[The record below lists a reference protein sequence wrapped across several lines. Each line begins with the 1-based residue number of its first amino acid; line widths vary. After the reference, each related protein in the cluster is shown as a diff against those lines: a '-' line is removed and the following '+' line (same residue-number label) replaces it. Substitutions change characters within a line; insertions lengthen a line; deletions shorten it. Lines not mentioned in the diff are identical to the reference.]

1 MTRSSFA
8 KSFNMAGKKG
18 DVLKRIHAFIR
29 IGRFYFF
36 SFVICQPLSSRSLHF
51 SESTAST
58 DLLLS

>member
-1 MTRSSFA
+1 MTRSSLA

-36 SFVICQPLSSRSLHF
+36 SFVISQPSSSGSL
-51 SESTAST
+51 SESTAFT
-58 DLLLS
+58 DLFT